1 MQKLGYPK
9 LRSVMMSRARLSLTW
24 LSGERDCS
32 MRSIM
37 PAPDTTTLIVLA
49 LLPLI
54 GWSVYRRIKRMVGR
68 QRLSRVRP
76 WVTLL
81 LFPLLLALLAMTAFV
96 PTNPQP
102 HKLIWLA
109 AALVAGGA
117 VAIYGIRRTRFEA
130 DDEGLFYTP
139 DARLGLTISALFV
152 ARIVYRIGELL
163 IVGPPPPQDTSF
175 ALSPF
180 TLGPVGLLSGY
191 FMVYSAGLILGRW
204 RMLRG

>member
-1 MQKLGYPK
+1 MN
-9 LRSVMMSRARLSLTW
+9 
-24 LSGERDCS
+24 
-32 MRSIM
+32 
-37 PAPDTTTLIVLA
+37 APNTATLAVLA
-49 LLPLI
+49 FLPLI
-54 GWSVYRRIKRMVGR
+54 GWSLYRRVKRMVGR

-76 WVTLL
+76 WATLL
-81 LFPLLLALLAMTAFV
+81 LFPVLLALLAMTAFV
-96 PTNPQP
+96 PPNPQP
-102 HKLIWLA
+102 DKLIWLA
-109 AALVAGGA
+109 IALVIGGA

-130 DDEGLFYTP
+130 TGEGVFYTP

-191 FMVYSAGLILGRW
+191 FIVYSAGLIRARW
-204 RMLRG
+204 RILRARTQRGVPE